1 MEIIKARDYE
11 NMSELG
17 AQFLVDKLKGGEVEV
32 LGLATGGTPVGLYKR
47 LIKKVNDEKLSLSH
61 LHTVNLD
68 EYIGL
73 SADDPNSY
81 HQYMETVLFKHIDI
95 PKDQVQLPNGYAK
108 DVSSECERYEQLID
122 HLGGVDL
129 QLLGIG
135 NNGHIGFN
143 EPGSSFE
150 SRTKVVDLA
159 PSTIE
164 ANARYFSSDNKV
176 PRQAITM
183 GIKTIMESKSILLLA
198 SGKEKAKAVA
208 ELIQGEVSEAS
219 PATVLQKHPNITLIA
234 DEEALSLVT
243 EKTV

>member
-47 LIKKVNDEKLSLSH
+47 LIKKINDEKLSLSH

>member
-1 MEIIKARDYE
+1 
-11 NMSELG
+11 MSELG

-47 LIKKVNDEKLSLSH
+47 LIKKINDEKLSLSH